1 MIKFN
6 TKLCVVYRI
15 FNGKVMKKK
24 FDDYG
29 LLVSGR
35 KLTPKESEIIS
46 RELKKR
52 KAKRLKNKEIEK
64 KKAS

>member
-1 MIKFN
+1 
-6 TKLCVVYRI
+6 
-15 FNGKVMKKK
+15 MKKK